1 MPPRGKHLFGVV
13 GVGEKGQIVIPKR
26 AREVFDIKAGDRL
39 VMLGDESQ
47 RIALMKEDR
56 MLRFMKEMGKAAEEC
71 QF

>member
-26 AREVFDIKAGDRL
+26 VREVFDIKAGDRL

>member
-26 AREVFDIKAGDRL
+26 GREVFDIKAGDRL
-39 VMLGDESQ
+39 VILGDESQ